1 MSLDSPHGKLLIC
14 IENDLFKKNK
24 IKVTR
29 ASGQEQ
35 YAQKARKRRKG
46 KKGTY
51 ALKNPLLTDA
61 TPRIFQS
68 DF

>member
-1 MSLDSPHGKLLIC
+1 MTYS
-14 IENDLFKKNK
+14 KKK